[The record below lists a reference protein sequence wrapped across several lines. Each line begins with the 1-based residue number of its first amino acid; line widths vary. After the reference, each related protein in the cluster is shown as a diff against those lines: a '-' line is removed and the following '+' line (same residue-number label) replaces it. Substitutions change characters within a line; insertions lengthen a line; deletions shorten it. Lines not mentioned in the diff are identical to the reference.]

1 MYKRLKEAGFRARRP
16 LVRPTLRQRHRNY
29 RVTWGQNHQWTQHQW
44 RKVLF
49 SDESRFKLRQSD
61 GRNRVYR
68 RTGERFEDDCIFQT
82 EAFGG
87 GSVIVWAGISIGGR
101 TDLVF
106 VDGNLN
112 SQLYI
117 NEILRPHVL
126 PYLGAME
133 DGAIFQDDNAR
144 PHRGRIVTAFLEQ
157 NGVQHMNWPAI
168 SPDMSPIEHLRDM
181 LDRQLRPQ
189 IVKNSTLNDVRR
201 HLQAAWHNV
210 PQQQIDRLIRSMSRG
225 VLAQ

>member
-1 MYKRLKEAGFRARRP
+1 M
-16 LVRPTLRQRHRNY
+16 
-29 RVTWGQNHQWTQHQW
+29 
-44 RKVLF
+44 
-49 SDESRFKLRQSD
+49 
-61 GRNRVYR
+61 
-68 RTGERFEDDCIFQT
+68 
-82 EAFGG
+82 
-87 GSVIVWAGISIGGR
+87 VWAGISIGGR

-112 SQLYI
+112 SQRYI
-117 NEILRPHVL
+117 NEILRPPVR

-157 NGVQHMNWPAI
+157 NGVQHMNWPVI